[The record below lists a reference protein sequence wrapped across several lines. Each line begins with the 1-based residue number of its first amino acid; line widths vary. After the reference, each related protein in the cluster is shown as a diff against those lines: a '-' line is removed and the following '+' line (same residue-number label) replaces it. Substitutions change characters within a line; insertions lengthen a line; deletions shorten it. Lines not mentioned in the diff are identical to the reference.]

1 MVVPPA
7 ILELVPLFL
16 VELYP
21 DAVIPAPPA
30 PIVIVIAEP
39 MVTA

>member
-7 ILELVPLFL
+7 MLELVPLL
-16 VELYP
+16 TVLLYP
-21 DAVIPAPPA
+21 DDKIPAPPA

-39 MVTA
+39 IVTA